1 LHGTKYESFIEMLK
15 SNSAM
20 QEVKVAKN
28 ASSEKG
34 RSKNVRNKKAQ

>member
-28 ASSEKG
+28 ASLKKR